1 MGPSIRSLPLPTL
14 LLLLFHGVHGN
25 SLPTVCGTPKVS
37 GRIIGGQDAQEGQ
50 WPWQVSLRILT
61 GRHICG
67 GSLIHPSWVLT
78 AAHFYQPFS
87 CSGLYFPSSFQ
98 QPSFYQVRLGEL
110 KLYTDSTNS
119 SFASVRRIII
129 HPSYKWGSN
138 NLKGDIALLQ
148 LDSSSQITPV
158 CLPAPQ
164 TQFVNGTLCW
174 VTGWGKTNTADVSWV
189 LQEVQVALID
199 AQTCDALYH
208 INNPTASG
216 QPLVLDDMICAGYEQ
231 GQKDACQGDSGG
243 PLVCKENNTWFQVG
257 VVSWG
262 DGCALP
268 NRPGVYAWVQAYT
281 DWIETTI
288 NFAPDG
294 LSGPA
299 YPTVLLTLVLLSV
312 Q

>member
-1 MGPSIRSLPLPTL
+1 ISALLFIKTLSLHTPSPVHLTTSWCSLPRWQKSS
-14 LLLLFHGVHGN
+14 LF
-25 SLPTVCGTPKVS
+25 P
-37 GRIIGGQDAQEGQ
+37 
-50 WPWQVSLRILT
+50 
-61 GRHICG
+61 
-67 GSLIHPSWVLT
+67 
-78 AAHFYQPFS
+78 
-87 CSGLYFPSSFQ
+87 
-98 QPSFYQVRLGEL
+98 
-110 KLYTDSTNS
+110 
-119 SFASVRRIII
+119 
-129 HPSYKWGSN
+129 
-138 NLKGDIALLQ
+138 
-148 LDSSSQITPV
+148 
-158 CLPAPQ
+158 
-164 TQFVNGTLCW
+164 
-174 VTGWGKTNTADVSWV
+174 DVSWV

-288 NFAPDG
+288 NFASHLP
-294 LSGPA
+294 LHLEPSS
-299 YPTVLLTLVLLSV
+299 TSL
-312 Q
+312 

>member
-1 MGPSIRSLPLPTL
+1 MVIQTL
-14 LLLLFHGVHGN
+14 TSFLLFNLLQV
-25 SLPTVCGTPKVS
+25 SMGTALS

-78 AAHFYQPFS
+78 AAH
-87 CSGLYFPSSFQ
+87 C

-174 VTGWGKTNTADVSWV
+174 VTGWGKTNTAVVAFSGFS
-189 LQEVQVALID
+189 LPPPGTVALID

-288 NFAPDG
+288 NFFSDEEIKTIH
-294 LSGPA
+294 SHIKI
-299 YPTVLLTLVLLSV
+299 VILLIRES
-312 Q
+312 